1 LISSTLECLLTIPC
15 LIAALVAAGFLYQYL
30 GAHSDRRRYAAGG
43 RWIDIGAGRRL
54 YLLEKGSGEA
64 TVLFEAGI
72 AATNLNWFHIQ
83 GAVSQFAATASY
95 DRSGLGWSSPSRT
108 ARTPSN
114 LAAELHDLLW
124 EAGLKPPFILVGH
137 SFGGLVMRRYAS
149 LYPEEVV
156 SIVLVDP
163 MRCEEW
169 PPLDPAK
176 QATIDRVCKLS
187 GFAIPIA
194 QLGLARLA
202 VTSLLCRSGRIA
214 TRLAGIGGEKGIHV
228 LGRIKGEVGK
238 MPREVWPSVAAHWSR
253 PSYYA
258 GMRSHVA
265 AVPEA
270 MREMLDTE
278 PIRGIPVLL
287 LTPGKSSPL
296 SEDCLQKIGD
306 TVKQVIASASEH
318 WIHLDEPELVIQS
331 IREMAAA
338 ATGVTAVTSR
348 TAVTGVSAVPSVSAV
363 TGVSAV
369 PSVSAVT
376 GVSAV
381 PGLAVASAE
390 AVTVG

>member
-1 LISSTLECLLTIPC
+1 MDYFILIPLLM
-15 LIAALVAAGFLYQYL
+15 AALVAPGILYQWL
-30 GAHSDRRRYAAGG
+30 GAHYDRRRYAAGG
-43 RWIDIGAGRRL
+43 RWIDIGGGRRL

-72 AATNLNWFHIQ
+72 AATNLNWCHIQ
-83 GAVSQFAATASY
+83 ETVSRFAATASY

-114 LAAELHDLLW
+114 LAAELHELLW
-124 EAGLKPPFILVGH
+124 GAGLKPPFILVGH
-137 SFGGLVMRRYAS
+137 SFGGLVMQRFAL

-156 SIVLVDP
+156 SVVLVDP

-176 QATIDRVCKLS
+176 QATLDRILRLS
-187 GFAIPIA
+187 SFAIPIA

-214 TRLAGIGGEKGIHV
+214 NRLAFVSGERGMHV

-238 MPREVWPSVAAHWSR
+238 MPREVWPIVAAHWSR

-265 AVPEA
+265 AVPDTV
-270 MREMLDTE
+270 REMQDAE

-296 SEDCLQKIGD
+296 SDDCLQKIGD
-306 TVKQVIASASEH
+306 TVKQVIASASAH

-331 IREMAAA
+331 IREMVTA
-338 ATGVTAVTSR
+338 ATGV
-348 TAVTGVSAVPSVSAV
+348 
-363 TGVSAV
+363 
-369 PSVSAVT
+369 
-376 GVSAV
+376 
-381 PGLAVASAE
+381 ASAP
-390 AVTVG
+390 

>member
-1 LISSTLECLLTIPC
+1 MTSSTLVYLLSIPC
-15 LIAALVAAGFLYQYL
+15 LIAALVAAGFLYQML
-30 GAHSDRRRYAAGG
+30 GAHYDMRRYAAGG
-43 RWIDIGAGRRL
+43 RWIDIGSGQRL
-54 YLLEKGSGEA
+54 YLLEKGSGKA

-83 GAVSQFAATASY
+83 ETVSQFAATASY

-114 LAAELHDLLW
+114 LAAELHELLW
-124 EAGLKPPFILVGH
+124 GAGLKPPFILVGH
-137 SFGGLVMRRYAS
+137 SFGGLVMRRFAL
-149 LYPEEVV
+149 LYPEEVE

-169 PPLDPAK
+169 PPMDPAK
-176 QATIDRVCKLS
+176 QATLDRGCRLS
-187 GFAIPIA
+187 GFAITIA

-214 TRLAGIGGEKGIHV
+214 DQLAGAAGEGGLHV

-238 MPREVWPSVAAHWSR
+238 MPREVWPIVAAHWSR

-265 AVPEA
+265 AVPDTV
-270 MREMLDTE
+270 REMRDAE

-287 LTPGKSSPL
+287 LTPGKSLPL
-296 SEDCLQKIGD
+296 SDDRLQKIGD
-306 TVKQVIASASEH
+306 TVTQVIASASAH

-331 IREMAAA
+331 IREMVLA
-338 ATGVTAVTSR
+338 ATGVTAV
-348 TAVTGVSAVPSVSAV
+348 AAPPAE
-363 TGVSAV
+363 
-369 PSVSAVT
+369 
-376 GVSAV
+376 
-381 PGLAVASAE
+381 E
-390 AVTVG
+390 AVTIA

>member
-1 LISSTLECLLTIPC
+1 MDYFLSIPC
-15 LIAALVAAGFLYQYL
+15 LMVALVAAGFLYQWL
-30 GAHSDRRRYAAGG
+30 GAHYDRRRYAAEG
-43 RWIDIGAGRRL
+43 RWINIGEGRRL

-83 GAVSQFAATASY
+83 ETVSRFAATASY

-114 LAAELHDLLW
+114 IAVELHEMLQG
-124 EAGLKPPFILVGH
+124 AGIKPPFILVGH
-137 SFGGLVMRRYAS
+137 SFGGLVMRRFAL
-149 LYPEEVV
+149 LYPEEVT
-156 SIVLVDP
+156 SLVLVDP

-169 PPLDPAK
+169 PPLEPAK
-176 QATIDRVCKLS
+176 QATIDRGLKLS
-187 GFAIPIA
+187 SFAIPIA
-194 QLGLARLA
+194 QVGLARLA

-214 TRLAGIGGEKGIHV
+214 GRLAGAAGEGGMHV

-238 MPREVWPSVAAHWSR
+238 MPREVWPIVAAHWSR
-253 PSYYA
+253 PSYYV

-265 AVPEA
+265 AVPDTV
-270 MREMLDTE
+270 REMQDAE

-296 SEDCLQKIGD
+296 SDDCLRKIGD
-306 TVKQVIASASEH
+306 TVKQVIASASAH

-331 IREMAAA
+331 IREMVTAATAVAAA
-338 ATGVTAVTSR
+338 
-348 TAVTGVSAVPSVSAV
+348 PSEV
-363 TGVSAV
+363 
-369 PSVSAVT
+369 
-376 GVSAV
+376 
-381 PGLAVASAE
+381 